1 MGSLRTMHRLAVLL
15 LLSSACHALI
25 TQPQL
30 RPTPR
35 MMQPRAT
42 ALMAAAAAESEGSSV
57 ASSTVN
63 LVKAIVGSGVLSLP
77 VGVAAFSS
85 SRKALIPAFALLS
98 VIGTLSA
105 YCFAMVGRVCEATG
119 TSTWGEAWK
128 KTVGEKSAWIPSSF
142 VALLCAS
149 ASLQYTM
156 VIGDSFSSV
165 FAAVGLPKV
174 IASRNGAIALIT
186 GLCTLPL
193 SLLPNLEMLK
203 YTSSLGIGGI
213 IYTAAFMCLRAT
225 GHYAPGMAL
234 HATVAPQLQPSFS
247 ATPLPI
253 VKSVLEVFRSTKVFV
268 LLSILATSFCAHMLA
283 PNFYNELSPGES
295 ESGAAQQ
302 PRASK
307 LARFNLLVGSGFGLS
322 GMLSAAVMIAGYLT
336 FGAASDGYI
345 LNNYAQEDRLAQ
357 VARIAVGM
365 SIVCTYPIIHQGL
378 RDTTMEA
385 YAA

>member
-1 MGSLRTMHRLAVLL
+1 MHRLAVLL

-203 YTSSLGIGGI
+203 YTSFLGIGGLL
-213 IYTAAFMCLRAT
+213 YTAGFMVARVGA
-225 GHYAPGMAL
+225 YKPASAL
-234 HATVAPQLQPSFS
+234 HDAVPAAMRPKFTDGFTLASMLQP
-247 ATPLPI
+247 
-253 VKSVLEVFRSTKVFV
+253 KVFV
-268 LLSILATSFCAHMLA
+268 LLSILATAFCAH
-283 PNFYNELSPGES
+283 FLSPQFLTQLS
-295 ESGAAQQ
+295 D
-302 PRASK
+302 K
-307 LARFNLLVGSGFGLS
+307 KARRPALPPSPPPPP
-322 GMLSAAVMIAGYLT
+322 T
-336 FGAASDGYI
+336 
-345 LNNYAQEDRLAQ
+345 
-357 VARIAVGM
+357 AR
-365 SIVCTYPIIHQGL
+365 SPPPP
-378 RDTTMEA
+378 
-385 YAA
+385 